1 MSTRTYWDAV
11 WEQTVTISWDIEEVH
26 ASPNKVDR
34 IDFLWSKIN
43 PSQDGVDFSFHLYTE
58 WDPQDPYIINLFFDR
73 EVIMTKWIPMIA
85 TKMNRKIAEETT
97 RVLIDVWINSLKD
110 HKTVRE
116 TIHEYV
122 TGFDILLLNPPEE
135 KEPEVDLRPYVFLRF
150 ILSLPI
156 IPEEVLHA
164 MYVQEAAKESQKII
178 LAEAEKIKSLQTEHY
193 QKYGTLIEKSKAYL
207 SKFFK

>member
-1 MSTRTYWDAV
+1 
-11 WEQTVTISWDIEEVH
+11 
-26 ASPNKVDR
+26 
-34 IDFLWSKIN
+34 
-43 PSQDGVDFSFHLYTE
+43 
-58 WDPQDPYIINLFFDR
+58 
-73 EVIMTKWIPMIA
+73 MIA

-135 KEPEVDLRPYVFLRF
+135 KEPKIDLRPYVFLRF